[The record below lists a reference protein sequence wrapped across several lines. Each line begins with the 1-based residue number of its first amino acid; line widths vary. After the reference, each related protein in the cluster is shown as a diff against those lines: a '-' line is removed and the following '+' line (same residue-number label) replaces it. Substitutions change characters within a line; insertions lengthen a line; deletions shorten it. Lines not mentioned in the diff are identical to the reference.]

1 MFLFKPPKIPAYQPQ
16 PAPVSAIPEAEPAP
30 PPQAKLDADLPQT
43 DEEVQARTK
52 ANQKTLK
59 LKQGF
64 TGMAGLKIPLMP
76 TNPVV

>member
-1 MFLFKPPKIPAYQPQ
+1 MFLFKPPKIPAYDPPTPQ
-16 PAPVSAIPEAEPAP
+16 VAEAELEP
-30 PPQAKLDADLPQT
+30 PPKAKLDADLPQT
-43 DEEVQARTK
+43 DEEVQARVK
-52 ANQKTLK
+52 MNQKTLK